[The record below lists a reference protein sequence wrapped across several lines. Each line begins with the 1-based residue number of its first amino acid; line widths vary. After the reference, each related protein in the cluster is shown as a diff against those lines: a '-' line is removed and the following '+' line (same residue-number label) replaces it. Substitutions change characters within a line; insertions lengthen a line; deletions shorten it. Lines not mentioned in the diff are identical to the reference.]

1 MLARGLPGATS
12 GGTGSAGASE
22 IRGTAAPVRVVQF
35 NMAGLVDMAGLADRE
50 SRTGESETALLV
62 RLLVGKYGDDAP
74 AVALARARLCRRSRT
89 YAAALVWLELA
100 LLADGQAAPPAVVS
114 RRRGDDDAL
123 RVLVRRLRQR
133 HRDRG

>member
-12 GGTGSAGASE
+12 GETGSAEAGE
-22 IRGTAAPVRVVQF
+22 HRGTVAPVHAVQF
-35 NMAGLVDMAGLADRE
+35 NMAGLADRE

-62 RLLVGKYGDDAP
+62 RLLVGKHGDDAS
-74 AVALARARLCRRSRT
+74 AVALARARLCRRSRN

-100 LLADGQAAPPAVVS
+100 LLADGEAAPRPAVAP
-114 RRRGDDDAL
+114 RPIDDAAL

-133 HRDRG
+133 RRER